1 MELHT
6 HIVAMSVS
14 SFKYWTII
22 IWKCNLCGKK
32 TEDYTRALDTVLQL
46 PLNLYFKIKLKNKN
60 VWVLWPCSTALLPW
74 EDSWLLFFFFPP
86 QHGHQTPVFTSTPS
100 EETKESEANSC
111 LQARWGMCFFN
122 FAEGRKRIARS
133 NWTYWWS
140 AKWDRLNEQA
150 SEEILKVE

>member
-6 HIVAMSVS
+6 YIVAMSVS

-32 TEDYTRALDTVLQL
+32 TEDYTRALGTVLQL
-46 PLNLYFKIKLKNKN
+46 PLNLYFKIKLKNNKKSEFSEFA
-60 VWVLWPCSTALLPW
+60 VLLSSPGRILG
-74 EDSWLLFFFFPP
+74 FFFFFS

-100 EETKESEANSC
+100 EETKESEADSC
-111 LQARWGMCFFN
+111 LQARRGMCFFN

-150 SEEILKVE
+150 SEEILKVA

>member
-6 HIVAMSVS
+6 HIVPMSVS

-32 TEDYTRALDTVLQL
+32 TEDYTGLLGSVLQL
-46 PLNLYFKIKLKNKN
+46 PLNLYFKITLKNKK
-60 VWVLWPCSTALLPW
+60 VWVLWAC
-74 EDSWLLFFFFPP
+74 SWLLFFFFFP

-122 FAEGRKRIARS
+122 FTEGRKRIARS
-133 NWTYWWS
+133 NWAYWWS

-150 SEEILKVE
+150 SEEILKVA